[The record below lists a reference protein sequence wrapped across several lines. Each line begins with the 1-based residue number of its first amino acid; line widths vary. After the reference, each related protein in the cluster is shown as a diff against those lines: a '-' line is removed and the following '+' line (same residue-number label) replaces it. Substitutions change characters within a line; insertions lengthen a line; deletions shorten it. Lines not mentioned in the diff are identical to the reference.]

1 VASALLARTL
11 TGLAESGYRFAELGV
26 DADSP
31 TGAGRFY
38 ERAGFRTFT
47 TSRVLG
53 LRL

>member
-31 TGAGRFY
+31 TGAGRLY